1 MKYIIITGSSG
12 LVGSETVSFF
22 HQKGFK
28 VIGIDNNL
36 RKYFFGKIAC
46 TNWKKNFQIRN
57 LKNFNYHN
65 IDIRNYN
72 KLEKLENLFKKMLKL
87 KKIISCLDVKN
98 GRFSKMGDI

>member
-46 TNWKKNFQIRN
+46 TNWKKTAFRKYA
-57 LKNFNYHN
+57 LFAY
-65 IDIRNYN
+65 IDVLYN
-72 KLEKLENLFKKMLKL
+72 RASRACQASSHDQEAKHDGQGKAEV
-87 KKIISCLDVKN
+87 IC
-98 GRFSKMGDI
+98 R